1 MTPGA
6 AADVPDEGTLHKHFE
21 SVAGELTRFARD
33 LGVRDADVVELRAH
47 LREGRPV
54 PHDRAAEAFAAAYLG
69 LNFWKVA
76 AALQAVRPRAAADVL
91 DLGAGSGAAAAAA
104 LAYIDAHAERAPAV
118 VRLTLVDASAAQ
130 LRLARRLVLS
140 LGPVLRAVR
149 VETEAVRR
157 PLAAFLGRGAP
168 VADLVLAG
176 HVLTE
181 NARDADALLG
191 GIRDATLAEGVA
203 LIVERPDDPVWR
215 TLTPALEAGAVPRSE
230 GSGRVSAPEQRPA
243 RWNGAGGYRW
253 AALRQ
258 PRQPWLARLVRDYF
272 ACWATRSTAALARVF
287 TTDATYAHHPFQ
299 EPLEGLP
306 AIEAYWRTQVETQ
319 SDVRPRL
326 LAVGYDDDRA
336 LVEWETCFTRDGRDR
351 LLRGAMTLE
360 ADPDRGLVRH
370 LREYY
375 DSTAAPVG

>member
-6 AADVPDEGTLHKHFE
+6 VDVPDEGTLQKHFE
-21 SVAGELTRFARD
+21 DVGGELGRFAD
-33 LGVRDADVVELRAH
+33 GLGVPQAEVDDLRAR
-47 LREGRPV
+47 LRDGRPV
-54 PHDRAAEAFAAAYLG
+54 AHERAAEAFAAAYLR
-69 LNFWKVA
+69 LNFWKAA

-91 DLGAGSGAAAAAA
+91 DLGAGSGAVAAAA
-104 LAYIDAHAERAPAV
+104 LAYIDAHAERAPSV
-118 VRLTLVDASAAQ
+118 VHLTLVDASTAQ
-130 LRLARRLVLS
+130 LRLAGRLMARLDE
-140 LGPVLRAVR
+140 VLRTVR
-149 VETEAVRR
+149 VETEPVAQ
-157 PLAAFLGRGAP
+157 PLAAFLGRRVP

-181 NARDADALLG
+181 NAAHATALLDG
-191 GIRDATLAEGVA
+191 ARDATLPEGVA
-203 LIVERPDDPVWR
+203 LVLERPDDPVWDA
-215 TLTPALEAGAVPRSE
+215 LVPALAAGAVPHGE
-230 GSGRVSAPEQRPA
+230 GAGKVTAPAQRPPG
-243 RWNGAGGYRW
+243 WNGAGGYRW

-272 ACWATRSTAALARVF
+272 ACWATRSTAALAAVF
-287 TTDATYAHHPFQ
+287 TGDATYAHHPFQ
-299 EPLEGLP
+299 PPLRGLA

-326 LAVGYDDDRA
+326 LAVGYGQDRA
-336 LVEWETCFTRDGRDR
+336 LIEWETRFTRDGRDR

-375 DSTAAPVG
+375 DGGAAGGG